1 MKYLKYF
8 ESGEHRVFTRGEL
21 QEEFRKDVPDA
32 LYDVWDV
39 CLDWSD
45 DYEDLKFEICYGNG
59 RFLFP
64 ILMGNDFFYIDHF
77 SNDDTTD
84 EQHQIARILVNT
96 IFNNNHLR
104 YDISFNIKWSKPFD
118 GCDEIMEKLA
128 ESVKFRGLDVRVMK
142 PKTKYYKRPYYL
154 EIKSIQSS
162 N

>member
-45 DYEDLKFEICYGNG
+45 DYEDLKFEICYGGG
-59 RFLFP
+59 RFPFP
-64 ILMGNDFFYIDHF
+64 ILMAEEFYVDF
-77 SNDDTTD
+77 SNDTERLKLT
-84 EQHQIARILVNT
+84 QTMLNT
-96 IFNNNHLR
+96 IFNNDDLR
-104 YDISFNIKWSKPFD
+104 YEISFFIKWNKPFTD
-118 GCDEIMEKLA
+118 CDPIMEKLA
-128 ESVKFRGLDVRVMK
+128 ESVKFKGLDVRVIK
-142 PKTKYYKRPYYL
+142 PKTKYYTSPYFL